1 MFQMNAETKYDPE
14 IFSLIPQRPPF
25 VMIDRFFGQS
35 ADEKSGSSAFKITEG
50 NIFVEDGAFTEPGLI
65 ENIAQTAAA
74 RIGYICKTEKKPV
87 PIGYIGAVQN
97 LEILALPKIN
107 EEIKTEITITNEIFN
122 VTIISGKILCEG
134 KLLAQCEMK
143 IFISNQQ

>member
-1 MFQMNAETKYDPE
+1 MIGDAKYDPE

-25 VMIDRFFGQS
+25 VMIDRFLDES
-35 ADEKSGSSAFKITEG
+35 ADEKSGSSAFKVTEG
-50 NIFVEDGAFTEPGLI
+50 NIFVENGAFTEPGMI

-97 LEILALPKIN
+97 LEIFALPKIN
-107 EEIKTEITITNEIFN
+107 DEIKTEIAIKNEIFN
-122 VTIISGKILCEG
+122 VIIIGGKISCEG
-134 KLLAQCEMK
+134 KLLAHCEMK

>member
-1 MFQMNAETKYDPE
+1 MNAEPE

-25 VMIDRFFGQS
+25 VMIDQFMGQS
-35 ADEKSGSSAFKITEG
+35 VDEKISRSLLKITEG
-50 NIFVEDGAFTEPGLI
+50 NIFVENGVLTEPGLV

-74 RIGYICKTEKKPV
+74 RIGYICRAENKPV

-97 LEILALPKIN
+97 LEILDLPKIN
-107 EEIKTEITITNEIFN
+107 DEIKTEITIKNEIFN
-122 VTIISGKILCEG
+122 VTIINGRIMCNG
-134 KLLAQCEMK
+134 KLMAQCEMK